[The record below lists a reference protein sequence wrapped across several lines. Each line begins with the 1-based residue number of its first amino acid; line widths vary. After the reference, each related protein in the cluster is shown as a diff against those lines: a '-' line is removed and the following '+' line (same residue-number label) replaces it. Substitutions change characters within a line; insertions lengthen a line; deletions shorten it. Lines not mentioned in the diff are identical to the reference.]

1 MRQIRIQSLRPDR
14 FRKYGEY
21 IHLLDDGALA
31 SASVFPQSFFADVL
45 TLNFGGSLP
54 PTVSVCQLRRAE
66 RSVVQFIEYHRNT
79 CEGILP
85 LDTDVILFVGVP
97 EMGKLSAKFI
107 EAFRVPKGTFV
118 RLNPLI
124 IHGSLF
130 PIEESGH
137 SLCLLSGRTFA
148 NDMEMKVLSEEERLE
163 LTEEE

>member
-1 MRQIRIQSLRPDR
+1 MRQIKIQPLSYDA

-21 IHLLDDGALA
+21 IDLLDDRALA
-31 SASVFPQSFFADVL
+31 SASVFPQAFFADVL
-45 TLNFGGSLP
+45 SLNFGGSLP
-54 PTVSVCQLRRAE
+54 PTVSVCQLRRTDC
-66 RSVVQFIEYHRNT
+66 SIVHFLEYHRHT

-97 EMGKLSAKFI
+97 EMGKLSARFI

-130 PIEESGH
+130 SIEENGH

-148 NDMEMKVLSEEERLE
+148 NDMEMKVLSEDEKLE
-163 LTEEE
+163 LIGE

>member
-1 MRQIRIQSLRPDR
+1 MLS
-14 FRKYGEY
+14 
-21 IHLLDDGALA
+21 
-31 SASVFPQSFFADVL
+31 
-45 TLNFGGSLP
+45 LNFGGSLP
-54 PTVSVCQLRRAE
+54 PTVSVCQLRRTDRAI
-66 RSVVQFIEYHRNT
+66 VHFLEYHRHT

-97 EMGKLSAKFI
+97 EMGKLSARFI

-130 PIEESGH
+130 SIEESGH

-148 NDMEMKVLSEEERLE
+148 NDMEMKILSEDEKLE
-163 LTEEE
+163 LIGE